1 MNKENMSKNSEKKTH
16 PLYCYNKLCIFFN
29 NRKYYK

>member
-1 MNKENMSKNSEKKTH
+1 MSKNYEKKTH

-29 NRKYYK
+29 DRKYYK